1 MDFMR
6 AAFSI
11 VLFGSLLGSSCGER
25 AVELSG
31 DEFGSFVL
39 VPAGSFVMGSPSEEL
54 GHVDS
59 EVQHRVTL
67 TRSFFVRRTE
77 VTQASWLKLMG
88 NNPSFFS
95 LDGEGDDCGLD
106 CPVETVS
113 WYDALAYCNASS
125 VLESL
130 EPCYDL
136 SGCIGTPGLDFECP
150 DTLSF
155 SLDCAGYRLPTE
167 AEWEYTYRAGTT
179 SAFYA
184 GDITQMDSTLIDP
197 VLDAIGWY
205 GGNSDGVP
213 HPVAL
218 KQPNGWGI
226 YDLAGNVTEWT
237 WDMYG
242 GYTSAPTIDPIG
254 AASDKYR
261 APRGGSWFSPPISCR
276 AAVHFSYKP
285 HFRLESLGFRPVRT
299 CLECESVVSV
309 ASP

>member
-95 LDGEGDDCGLD
+95 LDGEGNLF
-106 CPVETVS
+106 
-113 WYDALAYCNASS
+113 L
-125 VLESL
+125 
-130 EPCYDL
+130 
-136 SGCIGTPGLDFECP
+136 
-150 DTLSF
+150 
-155 SLDCAGYRLPTE
+155 R
-167 AEWEYTYRAGTT
+167 
-179 SAFYA
+179 
-184 GDITQMDSTLIDP
+184 
-197 VLDAIGWY
+197 
-205 GGNSDGVP
+205 
-213 HPVAL
+213 
-218 KQPNGWGI
+218 
-226 YDLAGNVTEWT
+226 
-237 WDMYG
+237 
-242 GYTSAPTIDPIG
+242 
-254 AASDKYR
+254 
-261 APRGGSWFSPPISCR
+261 
-276 AAVHFSYKP
+276 
-285 HFRLESLGFRPVRT
+285 VR
-299 CLECESVVSV
+299 
-309 ASP
+309 